1 MMSGGLYLASASQ
14 RRADLLRQIGITAR
28 CLPAD
33 VDESLRLGESPDDYV
48 LRLALAKAETVAAR
62 LVHIQDPIWVLA
74 ADTTVVAGGEILAK
88 PESFADAQRIWRHL
102 SAPDHRVLTGI
113 ALWHAG
119 KVKHCVVTTR
129 VDFAGIPEADQKAY
143 WETGEPQDKAGA
155 YAIQGRAAL
164 YIRGIEGSYSNV
176 VGLPLAETAALLR
189 DANFPLWP

>member
-1 MMSGGLYLASASQ
+1 MAGGLYLASASP

-33 VDESLRLGESPDDYV
+33 VDESLQAGESACDYV
-48 LRLALAKAETVAAR
+48 RRLAVAKAETVAMR
-62 LVHIQDPIWVLA
+62 LAHVREPIWVLA

-88 PESFADAQRIWRHL
+88 PESFNDAKRIWQHL
-102 SAPDHRVLTGI
+102 QAPDHRVLTGI
-113 ALWHAG
+113 ALWHGG
-119 KVKHCVVTTR
+119 KVVQHVVSTK
-129 VDFAGIPEADQKAY
+129 VDFAGIPEAEQRAY
-143 WETGEPQDKAGA
+143 WDSGEPQDKAGA

-189 DANFPLWP
+189 QADYPLWL

>member
-1 MMSGGLYLASASQ
+1 MAGGLYLASASP

-33 VDESLRLGESPDDYV
+33 IDETLLHGESPEDYV
-48 LRLALAKAETVAAR
+48 HRLAIAKANTVAAR
-62 LVHIQDPIWVLA
+62 LGHIKEPVWVLA
-74 ADTTVVAGGEILAK
+74 ADTTVVSDGITLAK

-102 SAPDHRVLTGI
+102 TSADHCVLTGI
-113 ALWHAG
+113 ALWYAG
-119 KVKHCVVTTR
+119 KIQHRVVTTR
-129 VDFAGIPEADQKAY
+129 VDFTGIPDADQKAY
-143 WETGEPQDKAGA
+143 WDTGEPQDKAGA